1 MKVIT
6 NAIKTMYPNLT
17 DNSVSVLENEVNL
30 VLVQE
35 LTELRRRI
43 NAANQMSSI
52 EELIK
57 TSDVSKIQGK
67 VVEVL
72 DSLWTRVEL
81 QRREA
86 LIKSF
91 FNELFTETF
100 NDMEDNVRP
109 ADKVQTEQPEA

>member
-17 DNSVSVLENEVNL
+17 DRSVSVLENEVNL
-30 VLVQE
+30 VLVKE
-35 LTELRRRI
+35 LADIQRKI
-43 NAANQMSSI
+43 NFANQISSV

-57 TSDVSKIQGK
+57 TSDVSKIQDRVK
-67 VVEVL
+67 EVL
-72 DSLWTRVEL
+72 DNLWTRMEL

-91 FNELFTETF
+91 FNEIFKE
-100 NDMEDNVRP
+100 MEDNVRP
-109 ADKVQTEQPEA
+109 ADKVQTEQQEA

>member
-1 MKVIT
+1 MKEIT
-6 NAIKTMYPNLT
+6 KVIKTMYPNLT
-17 DNSVSVLENEVNL
+17 DRSVSVLENEVNL

-35 LTELRRRI
+35 LTELQRRI
-43 NAANQMSSI
+43 NVASQMNSI
-52 EELIK
+52 EEIIK
-57 TSDVSKIQGK
+57 TSDVNKIQGK

-72 DSLWTRVEL
+72 DSLWTCVEL

-91 FNELFTETF
+91 FNEIFKEV
-100 NDMEDNVRP
+100 EDNVRP

>member
-6 NAIKTMYPNLT
+6 NVIKTTFPNLT
-17 DNSVSVLENEVNL
+17 DKSVSVLENEVNL

-35 LTELRRRI
+35 LADIQRKI
-43 NAANQMSSI
+43 NFANQKGSV

-57 TSDVSKIQGK
+57 TSDVSKIQDR
-67 VVEVL
+67 VQEML
-72 DSLWTRVEL
+72 DNLWTRMEL

-91 FNELFTETF
+91 FNEIFKE
-100 NDMEDNVRP
+100 MEDNVRP
-109 ADKVQTEQPEA
+109 ADKVQTEQPKA

>member
-17 DNSVSVLENEVNL
+17 DRSVSVLENEVNL

-35 LTELRRRI
+35 LAELQRKI
-43 NAANQMSSI
+43 NFANQTSSI

-57 TSDVSKIQGK
+57 TSDVSKIQDR
-67 VVEVL
+67 VREVL
-72 DSLWTRVEL
+72 DNLWTRMEF

-86 LIKSF
+86 LISTF
-91 FNELFTETF
+91 FNEIFKE
-100 NDMEDNVRP
+100 MEDNARP

>member
-6 NAIKTMYPNLT
+6 NTIKTMFPTLT
-17 DNSVSVLENEVNL
+17 DKSVSVLENEINL

-35 LTELRRRI
+35 LAELQRKI
-43 NAANQMSSI
+43 NFANQISSV

-57 TSDVSKIQGK
+57 TGDVSKIQDK
-67 VVEVL
+67 VKEVL

-91 FNELFTETF
+91 YNELFME
-100 NDMEDNVRP
+100 MEDNVRP
-109 ADKVQTEQPEA
+109 ADKVQTEQQEA

>member
-17 DNSVSVLENEVNL
+17 DRSVSVLENEVNL

-35 LTELRRRI
+35 LAELQRRI
-43 NAANQMSSI
+43 NFANQTSSV

-57 TSDVSKIQGK
+57 TSDVNKIQDRVK
-67 VVEVL
+67 EVL
-72 DSLWTRVEL
+72 DNLWTRMEL

-91 FNELFTETF
+91 FNEIFTETF
-100 NDMEDNVRP
+100 KETEDNVRP

>member
-1 MKVIT
+1 MKEIT
-6 NAIKTMYPNLT
+6 KVIKTMYPNLT
-17 DNSVSVLENEVNL
+17 DKSVSVLENEVNL

-35 LTELRRRI
+35 LTELQRQI
-43 NAANQMSSI
+43 NLANQVSSV

-57 TSDVSKIQGK
+57 TSDVSKIQDRVK
-67 VVEVL
+67 EVL

-91 FNELFTETF
+91 FNEIFKEI
-100 NDMEDNVRP
+100 EDNVRP
-109 ADKVQTEQPEA
+109 ADKVQTEQQKA

>member
-6 NAIKTMYPNLT
+6 NVIKTMYPNLT
-17 DNSVSVLENEVNL
+17 DKSVSVLENEINL

-35 LTELRRRI
+35 LSEIQRKI
-43 NAANQMSSI
+43 NFANQTSSI

-57 TSDVSKIQGK
+57 TSDASKIQCR
-67 VVEVL
+67 VTEVL
-72 DSLWTRVEL
+72 DNLWTRMEL

-91 FNELFTETF
+91 FNEIFKEI
-100 NDMEDNVRP
+100 EDNVRP
-109 ADKVQTEQPEA
+109 ADKVQTEQQKA

>member
-17 DNSVSVLENEVNL
+17 DRSVSVLENEVNL
-30 VLVQE
+30 VLVKE
-35 LTELRRRI
+35 LADIQRKI
-43 NAANQMSSI
+43 NFANQKGSV

-57 TSDVSKIQGK
+57 TSDVSKIQDRVK
-67 VVEVL
+67 EVL
-72 DSLWTRVEL
+72 DSLWTRMEF

-86 LIKSF
+86 LVKSF

-100 NDMEDNVRP
+100 KEEEDNVRP

>member
-6 NAIKTMYPNLT
+6 NVIKTMYPNLT
-17 DNSVSVLENEVNL
+17 DKSVSVLENEINL

-35 LTELRRRI
+35 LADIQRKI
-43 NAANQMSSI
+43 NFANQKSSV

-57 TSDVSKIQGK
+57 TSEADRILGRMH
-67 VVEVL
+67 EVL
-72 DSLWTRVEL
+72 DNLWTRMEL

-91 FNELFTETF
+91 FNEIFKE
-100 NDMEDNVRP
+100 MEDNVRP
-109 ADKVQTEQPEA
+109 ADKVQTEQQEA

>member
-6 NAIKTMYPNLT
+6 HTIKTMYPNLT
-17 DNSVSVLENEVNL
+17 DKSVSVLENEINL

-35 LTELRRRI
+35 LADIQRKI
-43 NAANQMSSI
+43 NFANQTSSV

-57 TSDVSKIQGK
+57 TSDADKILGRIHG
-67 VVEVL
+67 VL
-72 DSLWTRVEL
+72 DGLWTRVEL

-91 FNELFTETF
+91 YNELFME
-100 NDMEDNVRP
+100 MEDNVRP
-109 ADKVQTEQPEA
+109 ADKVSTEQQEG

>member
-6 NAIKTMYPNLT
+6 NVIKTMYPNLT
-17 DNSVSVLENEVNL
+17 DKSISVLENEINL
-30 VLVQE
+30 VLVKE
-35 LTELRRRI
+35 LADIQRKI
-43 NAANQMSSI
+43 NFANQKSSI

-57 TSDVSKIQGK
+57 TSEADRILDRMN
-67 VVEVL
+67 EVL
-72 DSLWTRVEL
+72 DNLWTRIEL

-91 FNELFTETF
+91 FNEIFKEI
-100 NDMEDNVRP
+100 EDNVRP

>member
-17 DNSVSVLENEVNL
+17 DKSVSVLENEVNL

-43 NAANQMSSI
+43 NVANQVSSI

-72 DSLWTRVEL
+72 DNLWTRREL

-86 LIKSF
+86 LVQSF
-91 FNELFTETF
+91 FNEIFEE
-100 NDMEDNVRP
+100 MKDNVRP
-109 ADKVQTEQPEA
+109 SDKIQNEQQKA

>member
-17 DNSVSVLENEVNL
+17 DRSVSVLENEVNL

-35 LTELRRRI
+35 LAELQRKI
-43 NAANQMSSI
+43 NFANQTSSV

-57 TSDVSKIQGK
+57 TSDASKIQDRVG
-67 VVEVL
+67 EVL

-91 FNELFTETF
+91 FNEIFKE
-100 NDMEDNVRP
+100 MEDNVRP
-109 ADKVQTEQPEA
+109 ADRVQTEQQEA

>member
-6 NAIKTMYPNLT
+6 KVIKTMYPNLT

-35 LTELRRRI
+35 LAELQRKI
-43 NAANQMSSI
+43 NFAIQTSSI

-57 TSDVSKIQGK
+57 TSDVSKIQDRIG
-67 VVEVL
+67 EVL
-72 DSLWTRVEL
+72 DSLWTRMEL
-81 QRREA
+81 RRRED
-86 LIKSF
+86 LVKTF
-91 FNELFTETF
+91 FKELFMEI
-100 NDMEDNVRP
+100 EDNVRP

>member
-17 DNSVSVLENEVNL
+17 DRSISVLENEVNL

-35 LTELRRRI
+35 LTEIQRRI
-43 NAANQMSSI
+43 NFANQTSSV

-57 TSDVSKIQGK
+57 TSDASEILSRVKK
-67 VVEVL
+67 VL
-72 DSLWTRVEL
+72 DNLWTLTEL

-86 LIKSF
+86 LVQSF
-91 FNELFTETF
+91 FNEIFKE
-100 NDMEDNVRP
+100 MEDNVKP
-109 ADKVQTEQPEA
+109 ADKVQTEQPKA

>member
-6 NAIKTMYPNLT
+6 NVIKTMYPNLT
-17 DNSVSVLENEVNL
+17 DKNVSVLENEVNL

-35 LTELRRRI
+35 LAELQRKI
-43 NAANQMSSI
+43 NFANQTSSV

-57 TSDVSKIQGK
+57 TSDVSKIQDR
-67 VVEVL
+67 VREVL
-72 DSLWTRVEL
+72 DNLWTRMEL

-86 LIKSF
+86 LIKLF
-91 FNELFTETF
+91 FNEIFKE
-100 NDMEDNVRP
+100 MEDNVRP

>member
-17 DNSVSVLENEVNL
+17 DRSVSVLENEVNL

-35 LTELRRRI
+35 LAELQRQI
-43 NAANQMSSI
+43 NFANQTSSV

-57 TSDVSKIQGK
+57 TSDVSKIQDRVK
-67 VVEVL
+67 EVL
-72 DSLWTRVEL
+72 DNLWTRMEL
-81 QRREA
+81 QRRES
-86 LIKSF
+86 LVKSF
-91 FNELFTETF
+91 FNELFTEIF
-100 NDMEDNVRP
+100 KEMEDNVRP

>member
-17 DNSVSVLENEVNL
+17 DRSVSVLENEVNL

-35 LTELRRRI
+35 LAEIQRKI
-43 NAANQMSSI
+43 NFANQTSSV

-57 TSDVSKIQGK
+57 TSDVSKIQDR
-67 VVEVL
+67 VQEVL
-72 DSLWTRVEL
+72 DNLWTRMEL

-100 NDMEDNVRP
+100 KDMENNVKP
-109 ADKVQTEQPEA
+109 TDKVQPNQKEA